1 MEVDACM
8 HFQCIEYTN
17 PCQVRANNVGLSE
30 EVQVLAGLS
39 MALMPKNYRK
49 HKWIL

>member
-1 MEVDACM
+1 MEVDAYM

-17 PCQVRANNVGLSE
+17 PCQVTANNVGLLE
-30 EVQVLAGLS
+30 QVQELSGLS
-39 MALMPKNYRK
+39 MALMPKTYRK